1 MIYKIIIGHKVL
13 YTFHVYSTNMVL
25 TNSLQESI
33 PDVIRAVSFAQ
44 EFSDRPVYSIKED
57 AVPLAGSLFT
67 AYRRLHILESYNLAK
82 LGRNQFEIKT
92 DVVSQPLHVLKKL
105 LPSLIALKNAKR
117 FGKYYTESDIIFAR
131 KNIPGQVLTT
141 LDYAAWDI
149 TKYQTPSN
157 LYVYVNDL
165 DTTSKFLKEESGFSE
180 GNNGR
185 VVLLPLV
192 DDFTNKI
199 ERVYLDCVANGGR
212 SSLDAIAI
220 ELQYGDQLTTRA
232 HFPIEY
238 VKKVQEESNR
248 SSRYES
254 ISA

>member
-1 MIYKIIIGHKVL
+1 ML
-13 YTFHVYSTNMVL
+13 YILHVHSTNMVL

-33 PDVIRAVSFAQ
+33 HDVIRAVSFAQ
-44 EFSDRPVYSIKED
+44 EFSDRPVYNIKED

-67 AYRRLHILESYNLAK
+67 AYRRLHLLESLNLAK

-92 DVVSQPLHVLKKL
+92 DVVSQPLSVIKKL

-141 LDYAAWDI
+141 LDYAAWDV

-157 LYVYVNDL
+157 FYVYVNDI
-165 DTTSKFLKEESGFSE
+165 DTASKFLKKSGFSE
-180 GNNGR
+180 GSNGH
-185 VVLLPLV
+185 VILLPLV
-192 DDFTNKI
+192 GDFGNKI

-212 SSLDAIAI
+212 SSLDAVSI

-248 SSRYES
+248 SRYES

>member
-1 MIYKIIIGHKVL
+1 MIHHKVL
-13 YTFHVYSTNMVL
+13 YTFHVYSDIMVL

-44 EFSDRPVYSIKED
+44 EFSDRPVYNIKED

-67 AYRRLHILESYNLAK
+67 AYRRLHLLESYNLAK

-92 DVVSQPLHVLKKL
+92 DVVSQPLSVLKKL
-105 LPSLIALKNAKR
+105 LPSLIALNNAKR
-117 FGKYYTESDIIFAR
+117 FGKYYTESDVIFAR

-157 LYVYVNDL
+157 FYVYVNDL
-165 DTTSKFLKEESGFSE
+165 DAASEFLKEESGFSE
-180 GNNGR
+180 GSNGR

-192 DDFTNKI
+192 GDFGNKI

-212 SSLDAIAI
+212 SSLDAVSI
-220 ELQYGDQLTTRA
+220 E
-232 HFPIEY
+232 
-238 VKKVQEESNR
+238 
-248 SSRYES
+248 
-254 ISA
+254 

>member
-1 MIYKIIIGHKVL
+1 MINHKVL
-13 YTFHVYSTNMVL
+13 YIFHVYSDIMVL

-44 EFSDRPVYSIKED
+44 EFSDRPVYNIKED

-67 AYRRLHILESYNLAK
+67 AYRRLHLLESYNLAK

-117 FGKYYTESDIIFAR
+117 FGRYYTESDVIFAR

-157 LYVYVNDL
+157 FYVYVNDI
-165 DTTSKFLKEESGFSE
+165 DTVSEFLKKENGFSE
-180 GNNGR
+180 GSNGR
-185 VVLLPLV
+185 VVLLPFS

-220 ELQYGDQLTTRA
+220 ELRYGDQLTTRA

-254 ISA
+254 IIA

>member
-1 MIYKIIIGHKVL
+1 
-13 YTFHVYSTNMVL
+13 MVL
-25 TNSLQESI
+25 THSLPESI

-44 EFSDRPVYSIKED
+44 EFSDRPVYSIKKD

-67 AYRRLHILESYNLAK
+67 AYHRLHILESLNLAK

-92 DVVSQPLHVLKKL
+92 DVVSQPLSVLKKL

-117 FGKYYTESDIIFAR
+117 FGKYYAESDVVFAR

-141 LDYAAWDI
+141 LDYAAWDV

-157 LYVYVNDL
+157 FYVYVNDL
-165 DTTSKFLKEESGFSE
+165 DAASRFLKEESGFSE
-180 GNNGR
+180 GDNGR

-192 DDFTNKI
+192 GDFTNRI

-212 SSLDAIAI
+212 SSLDAISI
-220 ELQYGDQLTTRA
+220 ELQYGDKLTTRA
-232 HFPIEY
+232 YFPIEY

-248 SSRYES
+248 SRYE
-254 ISA
+254 IP

>member
-1 MIYKIIIGHKVL
+1 MINHKVL
-13 YTFHVYSTNMVL
+13 YIFHVYSDIMVL

-44 EFSDRPVYSIKED
+44 EFSDRPVYNIKED

-67 AYRRLHILESYNLAK
+67 AYRRLHLLESYNLAK

-117 FGKYYTESDIIFAR
+117 FGKYYNESDVIFAR

-157 LYVYVNDL
+157 FYVYVNDL
-165 DTTSKFLKEESGFSE
+165 DAASEFLKKENGFSE
-180 GNNGR
+180 GSNGR
-185 VVLLPLV
+185 VVLLPFS

-220 ELQYGDQLTTRA
+220 ELRYGDQLTTRA

-254 ISA
+254 IIA